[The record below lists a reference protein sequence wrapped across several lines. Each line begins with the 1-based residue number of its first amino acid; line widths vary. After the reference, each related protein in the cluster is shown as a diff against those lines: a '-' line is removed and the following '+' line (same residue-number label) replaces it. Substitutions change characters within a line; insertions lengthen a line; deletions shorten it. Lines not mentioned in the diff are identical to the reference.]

1 MTVSAL
7 AAAAATGE
15 SQPLVRLELDK
26 RAQSSIIYSEE
37 ERSSSSST
45 AYDSKQQ
52 HGGSSIFLTALNIT
66 KLCMGT
72 GTLALPFAAEK
83 GGLLFNVMGLAL
95 IALWNYYCAN
105 CILRCRDLLHPKAKP
120 REGAESNS
128 TTTSQQHHQKQQQQQ
143 QQVYYG
149 SNIESHDEHNEYSLN
164 ENRTTTPPNGT
175 TSYGE
180 IAWYASGSIGLLSV
194 DLLMLLL
201 SVMLIIAYE
210 VAMISFI
217 DSMPITTGSR
227 KIDIIIPSIIVA
239 LLSCSPDVSFLTKF
253 SIFGLMALTLS
264 FSVIVWQG
272 LAENGLSGFQSTLNL
287 WPRDLS
293 DASSWFGVV
302 VFGYGVVPFILNFR
316 ESMAI
321 PNHVGLATKVG
332 LVLVFLAY
340 VVMSNFV
347 RILFSPTHIFNG
359 DVLQALPKSSLI
371 ALTVRLLMTFVISVT
386 APLIVVPCGEMIEGK
401 LGIGRDEMSKR
412 IGIRL
417 LLCILCTGVSEYAPG
432 FVHLVSFMG
441 CFCVSITS
449 FVLPPLFCIQL
460 QNKRR
465 EGDSST
471 TTKVDFIS
479 YCDFSALVF
488 GILTTILTSIMTFG
502 DLRRS
507 DQ

>member
-1 MTVSAL
+1 MTVSAS
-7 AAAAATGE
+7 AAAAAAAGE

-26 RAQSSIIYSEE
+26 RAQSSIIYSGE

-45 AYDSKQQ
+45 AYDRNQQ
-52 HGGSSIFLTALNIT
+52 HEGSSIFQTALNIT

-105 CILRCRDLLHPKAKP
+105 CILRCRDLLDPKDKP
-120 REGAESNS
+120 GEGVESNI
-128 TTTSQQHHQKQQQQQ
+128 TTKSQQHQTST
-143 QQVYYG
+143 G
-149 SNIESHDEHNEYSLN
+149 SNIESHEHNEYSLN
-164 ENRTTTPPNGT
+164 ENRTTPPDGT

-264 FSVIVWQG
+264 FSVIMWQG

-316 ESMAI
+316 ESMTI
-321 PNHVGLATKVG
+321 PNNVGLATKVG

-347 RILFSPTHIFNG
+347 RILFSPTHTFNG
-359 DVLQALPKSSLI
+359 DVLQALPKSSWI

-401 LGIGRDEMSKR
+401 LGVGIDEISNR
-412 IGIRL
+412 IAIRL

-460 QNKRR
+460 RNKRR
-465 EGDSST
+465 QGDSS

-479 YCDFSALVF
+479 YCDLGFLVF

>member
-1 MTVSAL
+1 MTVVSAS
-7 AAAAATGE
+7 AAAAATATGE

-37 ERSSSSST
+37 ERSSSSTT
-45 AYDSKQQ
+45 AYDIKQQ
-52 HGGSSIFLTALNIT
+52 HEGSSILETALNIT

-105 CILRCRDLLHPKAKP
+105 CILRCRDLLHPKATSG
-120 REGAESNS
+120 EGAGPNS
-128 TTTSQQHHQKQQQQQ
+128 TTTSQQHQHNHHQQQQQ
-143 QQVYYG
+143 QLYYG
-149 SNIESHDEHNEYSLN
+149 SNIESHEHNEYSLN
-164 ENRTTTPPNGT
+164 ENRTTTPPDGT

-321 PNHVGLATKVG
+321 PNHVGSATKVG

-347 RILFSPTHIFNG
+347 RILFSPQHI
-359 DVLQALPKSSLI
+359 
-371 ALTVRLLMTFVISVT
+371 
-386 APLIVVPCGEMIEGK
+386 
-401 LGIGRDEMSKR
+401 
-412 IGIRL
+412 
-417 LLCILCTGVSEYAPG
+417 
-432 FVHLVSFMG
+432 
-441 CFCVSITS
+441 
-449 FVLPPLFCIQL
+449 
-460 QNKRR
+460 
-465 EGDSST
+465 SST
-471 TTKVDFIS
+471 EM
-479 YCDFSALVF
+479 YCRHSQKAH
-488 GILTTILTSIMTFG
+488 
-502 DLRRS
+502 
-507 DQ
+507 

>member
-1 MTVSAL
+1 MTLSASAT
-7 AAAAATGE
+7 AAAAADE
-15 SQPLVRLELDK
+15 SQPLVRLDLHK
-26 RAQSSIIYSEE
+26 TAQSSIIYSEE

-45 AYDSKQQ
+45 AYDRNQQ
-52 HGGSSIFLTALNIT
+52 HEGSSIFQTALNIT

-120 REGAESNS
+120 GEGVESNS
-128 TTTSQQHHQKQQQQQ
+128 TTVSQQHQHNHQRQI
-143 QQVYYG
+143 YYG
-149 SNIESHDEHNEYSLN
+149 SNIESHEHNEYSLN
-164 ENRTTTPPNGT
+164 ENRTTPPDGT

-272 LAENGLSGFQSTLNL
+272 LAENGLSGFQSTLNS

-293 DASSWFGVV
+293 DTSSNVSVV
-302 VFGYGVVPFILNFR
+302 EI
-316 ESMAI
+316 I
-321 PNHVGLATKVG
+321 
-332 LVLVFLAY
+332 
-340 VVMSNFV
+340 
-347 RILFSPTHIFNG
+347 FSQIN
-359 DVLQALPKSSLI
+359 
-371 ALTVRLLMTFVISVT
+371 SV
-386 APLIVVPCGEMIEGK
+386 
-401 LGIGRDEMSKR
+401 
-412 IGIRL
+412 
-417 LLCILCTGVSEYAPG
+417 
-432 FVHLVSFMG
+432 
-441 CFCVSITS
+441 
-449 FVLPPLFCIQL
+449 
-460 QNKRR
+460 
-465 EGDSST
+465 
-471 TTKVDFIS
+471 
-479 YCDFSALVF
+479 
-488 GILTTILTSIMTFG
+488 
-502 DLRRS
+502 
-507 DQ
+507 

>member
-1 MTVSAL
+1 MTVSAS
-7 AAAAATGE
+7 ATDK
-15 SQPLVRLELDK
+15 SQPLVRLELER
-26 RAQSSIIYSEE
+26 RAPSSIIYSEE
-37 ERSSSSST
+37 GRSSSSSST
-45 AYDSKQQ
+45 TYDSKQQ
-52 HGGSSIFLTALNIT
+52 RHEGSSIFQTALNIT

-105 CILRCRDLLHPKAKP
+105 CILRCRDLLHPKAAKP
-120 REGAESNS
+120 GEGVESNS
-128 TTTSQQHHQKQQQQQ
+128 TTASQQHFHQ

-149 SNIESHDEHNEYSLN
+149 SNIESHEHNEYSLN
-164 ENRTTTPPNGT
+164 ENRTTPPDGT

-264 FSVIVWQG
+264 FSVIMWQG

-316 ESMAI
+316 ESMTI
-321 PNHVGLATKVG
+321 PNNVGLATKVG

-347 RILFSPTHIFNG
+347 RILFSPTHTFKG
-359 DVLQALPKSSLI
+359 DVLQALPKSSWI
-371 ALTVRLLMTFVISVT
+371 ATVKISIIFYNIYRGSSSGT
-386 APLIVVPCGEMIEGK
+386 G
-401 LGIGRDEMSKR
+401 SK
-412 IGIRL
+412 
-417 LLCILCTGVSEYAPG
+417 
-432 FVHLVSFMG
+432 
-441 CFCVSITS
+441 
-449 FVLPPLFCIQL
+449 
-460 QNKRR
+460 
-465 EGDSST
+465 
-471 TTKVDFIS
+471 
-479 YCDFSALVF
+479 
-488 GILTTILTSIMTFG
+488 
-502 DLRRS
+502 
-507 DQ
+507 

>member
-1 MTVSAL
+1 
-7 AAAAATGE
+7 
-15 SQPLVRLELDK
+15 
-26 RAQSSIIYSEE
+26 
-37 ERSSSSST
+37 
-45 AYDSKQQ
+45 
-52 HGGSSIFLTALNIT
+52 
-66 KLCMGT
+66 MGT

-95 IALWNYYCAN
+95 VALWNYYCAN

-120 REGAESNS
+120 REGAGPNS
-128 TTTSQQHHQKQQQQQ
+128 TTTSQQHQHNHQ

-149 SNIESHDEHNEYSLN
+149 SNIESHDHNEYSLN
-164 ENRTTTPPNGT
+164 ENRTTTPPDGT

-302 VFGYGVVPFILNFR
+302 VFGYGVVPFILSFR
-316 ESMAI
+316 ES
-321 PNHVGLATKVG
+321 
-332 LVLVFLAY
+332 
-340 VVMSNFV
+340 
-347 RILFSPTHIFNG
+347 FSI
-359 DVLQALPKSSLI
+359 
-371 ALTVRLLMTFVISVT
+371 
-386 APLIVVPCGEMIEGK
+386 
-401 LGIGRDEMSKR
+401 
-412 IGIRL
+412 
-417 LLCILCTGVSEYAPG
+417 
-432 FVHLVSFMG
+432 
-441 CFCVSITS
+441 
-449 FVLPPLFCIQL
+449 IQHG
-460 QNKRR
+460 QWNININTR
-465 EGDSST
+465 
-471 TTKVDFIS
+471 
-479 YCDFSALVF
+479 
-488 GILTTILTSIMTFG
+488 
-502 DLRRS
+502 
-507 DQ
+507 

>member
-1 MTVSAL
+1 
-7 AAAAATGE
+7 
-15 SQPLVRLELDK
+15 
-26 RAQSSIIYSEE
+26 
-37 ERSSSSST
+37 
-45 AYDSKQQ
+45 
-52 HGGSSIFLTALNIT
+52 
-66 KLCMGT
+66 
-72 GTLALPFAAEK
+72 
-83 GGLLFNVMGLAL
+83 
-95 IALWNYYCAN
+95 
-105 CILRCRDLLHPKAKP
+105 
-120 REGAESNS
+120 
-128 TTTSQQHHQKQQQQQ
+128 
-143 QQVYYG
+143 
-149 SNIESHDEHNEYSLN
+149 
-164 ENRTTTPPNGT
+164 
-175 TSYGE
+175 
-180 IAWYASGSIGLLSV
+180 
-194 DLLMLLL
+194 
-201 SVMLIIAYE
+201 
-210 VAMISFI
+210 
-217 DSMPITTGSR
+217 
-227 KIDIIIPSIIVA
+227 
-239 LLSCSPDVSFLTKF
+239 
-253 SIFGLMALTLS
+253 MALSLS

-359 DVLQALPKSSLI
+359 DVLQALPKSSWI
-371 ALTVRLLMTFVISVT
+371 SLTVRLLMTFVISVT

-401 LGIGRDEMSKR
+401 LGVGIYEMSKR
-412 IGIRL
+412 IAIRL

-460 QNKRR
+460 RNKRR
-465 EGDSST
+465 EGDSSF
-471 TTKVDFIS
+471 VDFIS

-488 GILTTILTSIMTFG
+488 GILTTILTSIMTFS

-507 DQ
+507 D

>member
-1 MTVSAL
+1 MPS
-7 AAAAATGE
+7 AAAAEAATGE

-52 HGGSSIFLTALNIT
+52 HEGSTIFQTALNIT

-164 ENRTTTPPNGT
+164 ENRTTTPPDGT

-359 DVLQALPKSSLI
+359 DVLQALPKSSWI
-371 ALTVRLLMTFVISVT
+371 ALTVRLLMTFVISAFSNVCNAALT
-386 APLIVVPCGEMIEGK
+386 SASC
-401 LGIGRDEMSKR
+401 
-412 IGIRL
+412 
-417 LLCILCTGVSEYAPG
+417 
-432 FVHLVSFMG
+432 FMESNLSCSA
-441 CFCVSITS
+441 CFSS
-449 FVLPPLFCIQL
+449 SSNVLPDL
-460 QNKRR
+460 
-465 EGDSST
+465 SSPSET
-471 TTKVDFIS
+471 
-479 YCDFSALVF
+479 
-488 GILTTILTSIMTFG
+488 
-502 DLRRS
+502 R
-507 DQ
+507 

>member
-1 MTVSAL
+1 M
-7 AAAAATGE
+7 
-15 SQPLVRLELDK
+15 
-26 RAQSSIIYSEE
+26 
-37 ERSSSSST
+37 
-45 AYDSKQQ
+45 
-52 HGGSSIFLTALNIT
+52 
-66 KLCMGT
+66 
-72 GTLALPFAAEK
+72 
-83 GGLLFNVMGLAL
+83 
-95 IALWNYYCAN
+95 
-105 CILRCRDLLHPKAKP
+105 
-120 REGAESNS
+120 
-128 TTTSQQHHQKQQQQQ
+128 
-143 QQVYYG
+143 
-149 SNIESHDEHNEYSLN
+149 ESHEHNEYSLN
-164 ENRTTTPPNGT
+164 ENRTTPPDGT

-180 IAWYASGSIGLLSV
+180 IAWCASGSIGLLSV

-272 LAENGLSGFQSTLNL
+272 LAQNGLSGFQSTLNL

-465 EGDSST
+465 EGDSSP
-471 TTKVDFIS
+471 TKVDFIS

-488 GILTTILTSIMTFG
+488 GILTTILTSIMTFS

-507 DQ
+507 D